1 MRVLKKQK
9 GLILTIIATTLIS
22 INLTGCVPLAILRF
36 L

>member
-1 MRVLKKQK
+1 MRELKKHK
-9 GLILTIIATTLIS
+9 GLILTIVITTLIS